1 MYIIKNKIEEAINI
15 ANKSYKLKINSAYIR
30 PIANMILMKLKDIT
44 LIEFIEMIR
53 EGLKQEEENY

>member
-1 MYIIKNKIEEAINI
+1 MDIKDFENKVICGDCIEVMKTIED
-15 ANKSYKLKINSAYIR
+15 KSID
-30 PIANMILMKLKDIT
+30 MILMKLKDIT